1 MALNL
6 QNPQTLLDSH
16 HRQLSQASCTPL
28 MGPQHSL
35 SILLPGGVT
44 RLGSFPA
51 DRVECC
57 ILQLRPKRLCSS
69 KATPVTAGKQ
79 MCLLAYVNYTSGFL

>member
-1 MALNL
+1 MVLNL
-6 QNPQTLLDSH
+6 QNPQTLLGSH

-44 RLGSFPA
+44 RLGSFSAP
-51 DRVECC
+51 RVECY
-57 ILQLRPKRLCSS
+57 ILHLHAKRLCSS
-69 KATPVTAGKQ
+69 KAAPGTAGKQ